1 MAMQDETHTAF
12 FSRTYE
18 EATGLL
24 VEARDYLATEEHAD
38 RARLGLGDRL
48 RLTCEASRL
57 TSRLTNIMAWLLA
70 RKAVFAGELTR
81 AEAVRPPYQFERNET
96 LADGDPTAYK
106 NLSEN
111 LSELMDRSHR
121 LYIRV
126 ARLDEIARRTAHQ
139 GPPWGR

>member
-1 MAMQDETHTAF
+1 MQDETHTAF

-24 VEARDYLATEEHAD
+24 VEARDYLATQERAD
-38 RARLGLGDRL
+38 RDHLGLGDRL

-57 TSRLTNIMAWLLA
+57 TSRLAHIMAWLLT

-81 AEAVRPPYQFERNET
+81 AEAVRPPHLLERTET

-106 NLSEN
+106 NLPEHF
-111 LSELMDRSHR
+111 SELMDRSHR
-121 LYIRV
+121 LYVRV
-126 ARLDEIARRTAHQ
+126 ARLDDLARRTAHQ